1 MENTKLSALNGD
13 NNTLEAG
20 ERISLEPGEN
30 ISRFNTAV
38 YFLLCFILVFT
49 TIAYGAIDLWA
60 LGLLCIFSGL
70 LLIFWCI
77 DAWRKK
83 EFQFNTSLLQL
94 PLLGLI
100 LIGLIQLLPLRSSNL
115 GDLLSVPAISSL
127 TLNASATRFAV
138 VNLVLY
144 FIFFAAAFVFI
155 NNDKRLRK
163 TVYLI
168 IIFGAVMA
176 FFGILQ
182 RFANLEAIYG
192 MRPTPDSIFFGPFV
206 NSHHFAAF
214 MEMTIGVTLGLLFGK
229 AFKKD
234 KNALLIIAVVIMGIA
249 LLLTGSR
256 GGVMS
261 LLGVVAFIVA
271 ANILFKQKKPVNPET
286 ENSSNLK
293 RNLVFIGG
301 GIALIFVLF
310 ATTLFLG
317 GDQSLLRGT
326 GLQSGLLADISNGRF
341 HFWQVAIQVF
351 SDNPIIGAGLDSFA
365 TAFPN
370 YDSWNG
376 TFRIEQAHS
385 DYLQI
390 LADAGIIGF
399 ACIASFIVLLFKKS
413 FQVIGNTTNNFRRS
427 TAIGALA
434 GCFGILLHSFVDF
447 PLRILSNAFFFLTLV
462 VLATATISYPKAGNK
477 REPQLHRS

>member
-1 MENTKLSALNGD
+1 MTENIELSTLNGD
-13 NNTLEAG
+13 NNTLETSKN
-20 ERISLEPGEN
+20 ISLKSGKN

-38 YFLLCFILVFT
+38 YFLLFFILVFT
-49 TIAYGAIDLWA
+49 TIAYGAVDFWA

-70 LLIFWCI
+70 LLIFWCV

-115 GDLLSVPAISSL
+115 GDLLSVPAAASL

-168 IIFGAVMA
+168 IIFGAIMA

-192 MRPTPDSIFFGPFV
+192 MRPTLQSISFGSFV
-206 NSHHFAAF
+206 NQHHFAAF

-256 GGVMS
+256 GGVVS

-271 ANILFKQKKPVNPET
+271 VNLLFKQKKPADSEN
-286 ENSSNLK
+286 ENSSNLR
-293 RNLVFIGG
+293 RNLTFIGG
-301 GIALIFVLF
+301 GIALICGLF
-310 ATTLFLG
+310 LATLFLG
-317 GDQSLLRGT
+317 GDQSLIRGT
-326 GLQSGLLADISNGRF
+326 GLESGSQPDISNGRL
-341 HFWQVAIQVF
+341 HFWQIALQIF
-351 SDNPIIGAGLDSFA
+351 FDNPILGAGLNSFG
-365 TAFPN
+365 TAFPF
-370 YDSWNG
+370 YDTWNG
-376 TFRIEQAHS
+376 TFRVEQAHN

-390 LADAGIIGF
+390 LADSGIIGF
-399 ACIASFIVLLFKKS
+399 ICIASFIVLLFKKS
-413 FQVIGNTTNNFRRS
+413 FQVIANTTDDFRRS

-447 PLRILSNAFFFLTLV
+447 PLRTPSNAFFFLTLV
-462 VLATATISYPKAGNK
+462 VLATAAIHYPKIINQRISPK
-477 REPQLHRS
+477 

>member
-1 MENTKLSALNGD
+1 MTENTQISTFENE
-13 NNTLEAG
+13 NNSSGAG
-20 ERISLEPGEN
+20 ES

-49 TIAYGAIDLWA
+49 TIAYGAVDFWA

-70 LLIFWCI
+70 LVIFWCADI
-77 DAWRKK
+77 WRKK

-100 LIGLIQLLPLRSSNL
+100 LIGSIQLLPLRSSNL
-115 GDLLSVPAISSL
+115 GDLLSVPAIATL
-127 TLNASATRFAV
+127 TLDASATRFAV

-144 FIFFAAAFVFI
+144 FVFFAAAFVFI

-192 MRPTPDSIFFGPFV
+192 MRPTTQSISFGSFV
-206 NSHHFAAF
+206 NQHHFAAF

-229 AFKKD
+229 ALKKD

-256 GGVMS
+256 GGVVS
-261 LLGVVAFIVA
+261 LLGVFAFIVA
-271 ANILFKQKKPVNPET
+271 VNLLFKQKKPVNPET
-286 ENSSNLK
+286 ETSSNLR
-293 RNLVFIGG
+293 RNLALIGG
-301 GIALIFVLF
+301 GIALICGLF
-310 ATTLFLG
+310 LATLFLG
-317 GDQSLLRGT
+317 GDQSLIRGT
-326 GLQSGLLADISNGRF
+326 GLESGSQPDISNGRL
-341 HFWQVAIQVF
+341 HFWQIALKIF
-351 SDNPIIGAGLDSFA
+351 FDNPVIGAGLNSFG

-370 YDSWNG
+370 YDTWNG
-376 TFRIEQAHS
+376 TFRVEQAHN

-399 ACIASFIVLLFKKS
+399 ICIASFVVLLFKKG
-413 FQVIGNTTNNFRRS
+413 FQVIGNTTDNFRRN

-447 PLRILSNAFFFLTLV
+447 PLRTSSNAFFFLTLV
-462 VLATATISYPKAGNK
+462 VLATAAIHYPKITN
-477 REPQLHRS
+477 RLPSR